1 MKWLKIFHFSR
12 VYNIFGLPMF
22 AVLPTAVGS
31 LFCPLLPKHILK
43 VEGQGM
49 FNFYIDFLIR
59 RAKNNFIAYL
69 RESKVSA
76 TIIFGILNAFI
87 INGLMKKSTV
97 TFWFTSVAHL
107 KSENIDDVENTNV
120 ENTNKCKIIHG
131 DVKCS
136 DYFKHVSKMISMHF

>member
-1 MKWLKIFHFSR
+1 
-12 VYNIFGLPMF
+12 MF
-22 AVLPTAVGS
+22 AVLPTGVGS
-31 LFCPLLPKHILK
+31 LFCFLLPKHILK

-59 RAKNNFIAYL
+59 RAKSNWITYL

-87 INGLMKKSTV
+87 ITGMLKKSTV
-97 TFWFTSVAHL
+97 TFWFTSVTQL
-107 KSENIDDVENTNV
+107 KSKNVGEENT
-120 ENTNKCKIIHG
+120 ENTHKCKIIHG

-136 DYFKHVSKMISMHF
+136 DYFKHVSKNMSAFLFSQIE

>member
-1 MKWLKIFHFSR
+1 
-12 VYNIFGLPMF
+12 MF

-107 KSENIDDVENTNV
+107 KSENIDDRFEKTNEKNIEF